1 MAGVTI
7 TDVELAEHG
16 PAMERE
22 CVAWFKEPITGG
34 IISEGIFQSMTCD
47 VQVQLAEVRCAVA
60 SCDVHA
66 ESILV

>member
-34 IISEGIFQSMTCD
+34 VISEGIFNL
-47 VQVQLAEVRCAVA
+47 VQCNKTEAIHCP
-60 SCDVHA
+60 STF
-66 ESILV
+66 